1 MKKTVVKK
9 SSRDVNV
16 NAKSVV
22 DRLLGEDNVKP
33 APKKKVAA
41 KKKPAK

>member
-1 MKKTVVKK
+1 MKKSVIKK

-22 DRLLGEDNVKP
+22 DRLLGEDNKE
-33 APKKKVAA
+33 APKPKKVA
-41 KKKPAK
+41 KKKPH